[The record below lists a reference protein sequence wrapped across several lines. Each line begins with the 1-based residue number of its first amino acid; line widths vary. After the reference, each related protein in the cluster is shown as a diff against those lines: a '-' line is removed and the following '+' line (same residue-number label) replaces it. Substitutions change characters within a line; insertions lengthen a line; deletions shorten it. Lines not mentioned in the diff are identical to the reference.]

1 MLVMGNSNCEALSA
15 AKEEEVNQMEMEQV
29 QEVRVSFH
37 FSIWRL
43 VEEHFSSSTKNEA
56 GLQFEDIFSGVSGSQ
71 LD

>member
-1 MLVMGNSNCEALSA
+1 M
-15 AKEEEVNQMEMEQV
+15 
-29 QEVRVSFH
+29 RVSFH

-43 VEEHFSSSTKNEA
+43 VEEHFSSSTNNEA